1 MNGLIKIFNIHGLV
15 MEYTEAVLT
24 IILATT
30 EYVTE
35 DFFDAGLSNYVHR
48 VALGLKELGHRPI
61 VFVLSHENE
70 DVFIHKGIE
79 VHRFRVYTG
88 TYLKIFKTSKYND
101 SLFRFWNW
109 ITFGKLYH
117 STIQVLM
124 SWQLREK
131 LKQIEHPISV
141 VQYPNCAALGLFRL
155 KNVPK
160 ITRISGYLPQWNDAY
175 GLKRTLDIWL
185 MEKQEDL
192 ANKLSD
198 ALFCPSELNAR
209 TIEKIVKKDV
219 KVIESPFMI
228 ETETLNHSIYEK
240 NLKGKEYLLFFG
252 TIGIMKGCG
261 LIAEIIYS
269 LLAFKEDLFF
279 VFVGKDK
286 DYLGFQGKSMMD
298 KIRENAAE
306 NKERV
311 IHFDKLTHDYL
322 YPIVAN
328 AYAVVLPSRIDNFPN
343 TCIEA
348 MGHQQ
353 IVIGTNGTS
362 FEQLI
367 EHGISGFLCEKDNPQ
382 DLLRII
388 KEVLSLT
395 EEKRLEIG
403 EKAYQRTQQLQPEK
417 VINQLVDF
425 YRQTIND
432 FHTKR

>member
-1 MNGLIKIFNIHGLV
+1 MDLV
-15 MEYTEAVLT
+15 MEDNKSILT
-24 IILATT
+24 IVLVTT

-88 TYLKIFKTSKYND
+88 IFFEIFNSRKYND

-131 LKQIEHPISV
+131 LKKIEHPISL
-141 VQYPNCAALGLFRL
+141 VQYPNCAAIGLFRL

-160 ITRISGYLPQWNDAY
+160 VTRISGYLPQWNDVY

-185 MEKQEDL
+185 IEKQEDL

-198 ALFCPSELNAR
+198 ALFCPSKLNAR
-209 TIEKIVKKDV
+209 TIEKIVRKNV
-219 KVIESPFMI
+219 EVIETPFII
-228 ETETLNHSIYEK
+228 ETESLNHSIYKEY
-240 NLKGKEYLLFFG
+240 LEGKQYLLFFG
-252 TIGIMKGCG
+252 TIGIVKGCG

-269 LLAFKEDLFF
+269 LLAFKENLFF
-279 VFVGKDK
+279 VFVGRDK
-286 DYLGFQGKSMMD
+286 GYLGFHGKSPMD
-298 KIRENAAE
+298 EIRENAGE
-306 NKERV
+306 NKGRV
-311 IHFDKLTHDYL
+311 IHFDRLTHDYL
-322 YPIVAN
+322 YPIVSN

-348 MGHQQ
+348 MGHKR

-367 EHGISGFLCEKDNPQ
+367 EDGVSGFLCENDNSQ
-382 DLLRII
+382 DLLRVI
-388 KEVLSLT
+388 KEVLNLT

-403 EKAYQRTQQLQPEK
+403 EKAYQRIQDLQPEK

-425 YRQTIND
+425 YRQTSND
-432 FHTKR
+432 FHSKRN

>member
-1 MNGLIKIFNIHGLV
+1 
-15 MEYTEAVLT
+15 MEDNKSILT
-24 IILATT
+24 IVLVTT

-35 DFFDAGLSNYVHR
+35 DFFDGGLSNYVHR
-48 VALGLKELGHRPI
+48 AALGLKKLGHKPI

-88 TYLKIFKTSKYND
+88 IFFEIFNSRKYND

-131 LKQIEHPISV
+131 LKQIEHPISL
-141 VQYPNCAALGLFRL
+141 VQYPNCAALGLFHL

-160 ITRISGYLPQWNDAY
+160 VTRISGYLPQWNDAY

-198 ALFCPSELNAR
+198 ALFCPSKLNAI
-209 TIEKIVKKDV
+209 TIEKIVRKNV
-219 KVIESPFMI
+219 EVIETPFII
-228 ETETLNHSIYEK
+228 ETESLNYSIYKEY
-240 NLKGKEYLLFFG
+240 LEGKQYLLFFG

-269 LLAFKEDLFF
+269 LLAFKENLFF

-286 DYLGFQGKSMMD
+286 DYMGFQGKSTMD
-298 KIRENAAE
+298 KIRENAGE
-306 NKERV
+306 NKDRV
-311 IHFDKLTHDYL
+311 IHFDRLTHDYL

-328 AYAVVLPSRIDNFPN
+328 ANAVVLPSRIDNFPN

-348 MGHQQ
+348 MGHKR

-367 EHGISGFLCEKDNPQ
+367 EDGVSGFLCENDNSQ
-382 DLLRII
+382 DLLRVI
-388 KEVLSLT
+388 KEVLNLT
-395 EEKRLEIG
+395 EKKRLEIG
-403 EKAYQRTQQLQPEK
+403 EKAYQRIQDLQPEK

-425 YRQTIND
+425 YRQTIDD
-432 FHTKR
+432 FHSKY